1 MAVRGCPRLS
11 GRLPRQHYPES
22 IPTAFRIVL
31 LEGLET
37 TGWPL
42 PAQKAPSGSYLML
55 LVREWVP
62 KPMEVDSKERA
73 VNESCVNAC

>member
-1 MAVRGCPRLS
+1 MAVRGCLS
-11 GRLPRQHYPES
+11 GRLPRQHCPES
-22 IPTAFRIVL
+22 IPTAFHVVRV
-31 LEGLET
+31 EGLET

-42 PAQKAPSGSYLML
+42 PAQKALSESYLML

-73 VNESCVNAC
+73 VNG